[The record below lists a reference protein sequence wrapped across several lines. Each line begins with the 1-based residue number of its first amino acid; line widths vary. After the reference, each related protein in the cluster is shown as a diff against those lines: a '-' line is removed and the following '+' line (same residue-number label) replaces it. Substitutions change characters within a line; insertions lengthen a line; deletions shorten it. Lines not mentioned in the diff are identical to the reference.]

1 MLESSTTQR
10 KDLFGLLITAA
21 LAEGTTKQTGKF
33 LVEDAM
39 QNVSVNTQLR
49 RVVFGKKKKKGN
61 PNT

>member
-1 MLESSTTQR
+1 MLS
-10 KDLFGLLITAA
+10 
-21 LAEGTTKQTGKF
+21 F

-49 RVVFGKKKKKGN
+49 RVVFGKKKKKGD